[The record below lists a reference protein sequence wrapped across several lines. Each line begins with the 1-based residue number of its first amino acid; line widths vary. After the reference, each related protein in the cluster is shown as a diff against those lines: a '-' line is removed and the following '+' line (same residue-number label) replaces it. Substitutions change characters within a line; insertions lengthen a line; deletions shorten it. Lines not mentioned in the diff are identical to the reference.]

1 MVITELD
8 KLYAIKLKTLRKS
21 NKLSQ
26 EKVFKSLGLDS
37 QQWYS
42 HLENGKKHFTNSIV
56 LSICELFNISILEF
70 INNDE
75 SGSNLS
81 LFLSEEDY
89 NIIENS
95 DDNVIKITL
104 YRKLLIE
111 SKIENTELKLKLL
124 HKDFGFKKIKKN
136 KTHVII

>member
-42 HLENGKKHFTNSIV
+42 HLEKGKKHFTNSIV
-56 LSICELFNISILEF
+56 LSICDLFNISILQF

-95 DDNVIKITL
+95 YDNVIKITL